1 MSLVMMSMCTT
12 GPRRAAVQAWST
24 PLLGRKQTG
33 VVLTRLWTSTSTTTD
48 AASTTSTTAI
58 LGTPATSFD
67 DGQRPFQITT
77 PIYYVNDKPHIG
89 HAYTS
94 VACDVL
100 ARFMRLSGRQVF
112 FLSGTDEHGQKVQQS
127 AETKGVSPQAF
138 VDEVSTNF
146 VDLLDLLQISNDDF
160 VRTTQVQH
168 QAAVQHLWQTLVE
181 KDQIYL
187 GQYEG
192 WYSVRDECFYTESEL
207 VDGKAPTGADVEWV
221 AKEESYFFKL
231 SEYEDKLL
239 EFYDQN
245 PEFMAPV
252 ARTNEVKAFVSG
264 GLRDL
269 SVSRTS
275 FSWGV
280 PVPETKL
287 SAQAQ
292 EDHVMYVWIDALT
305 NYLSAL
311 GYPGK
316 SRDGNNGDESTA
328 TSNYDTF
335 WPAALHVV
343 GKDILRFHAV
353 YWPALLMAADL
364 PLPKRL
370 FAHGWWT
377 KDGQKIS
384 KSLGNV
390 IDPVDL
396 VEKYGVDQ
404 TRFFLMADVGFGNDG
419 DYSDRNMVLRV
430 NSNLANELGNL
441 CQRTLSMVFK
451 NCNKAVPEIVGEFT
465 DEDKAVL
472 AAARG
477 LREQAAP
484 HIAKQAIH
492 RYVQVMIDMISET
505 NKYIDEQ
512 APWSLRKTDPARAD
526 TVLYVILEVLRHV
539 AILYQP
545 VIPTSANMILD
556 QLTVPADE
564 RTFAHL
570 TDEYQV
576 KPGTPI
582 AKPQGIFPRLEL
594 PEEVVA

>member
-1 MSLVMMSMCTT
+1 
-12 GPRRAAVQAWST
+12 
-24 PLLGRKQTG
+24 
-33 VVLTRLWTSTSTTTD
+33 
-48 AASTTSTTAI
+48 
-58 LGTPATSFD
+58 
-67 DGQRPFQITT
+67 
-77 PIYYVNDKPHIG
+77 
-89 HAYTS
+89 
-94 VACDVL
+94 
-100 ARFMRLSGRQVF
+100 
-112 FLSGTDEHGQKVQQS
+112 
-127 AETKGVSPQAF
+127 
-138 VDEVSTNF
+138 
-146 VDLLDLLQISNDDF
+146 
-160 VRTTQVQH
+160 
-168 QAAVQHLWQTLVE
+168 
-181 KDQIYL
+181 
-187 GQYEG
+187 
-192 WYSVRDECFYTESEL
+192 
-207 VDGKAPTGADVEWV
+207 
-221 AKEESYFFKL
+221 
-231 SEYEDKLL
+231 
-239 EFYDQN
+239 
-245 PEFMAPV
+245 
-252 ARTNEVKAFVSG
+252 
-264 GLRDL
+264 
-269 SVSRTS
+269 
-275 FSWGV
+275 
-280 PVPETKL
+280 
-287 SAQAQ
+287 
-292 EDHVMYVWIDALT
+292 
-305 NYLSAL
+305 
-311 GYPGK
+311 
-316 SRDGNNGDESTA
+316 
-328 TSNYDTF
+328 
-335 WPAALHVV
+335 
-343 GKDILRFHAV
+343 
-353 YWPALLMAADL
+353 
-364 PLPKRL
+364 
-370 FAHGWWT
+370 
-377 KDGQKIS
+377 
-384 KSLGNV
+384 
-390 IDPVDL
+390 
-396 VEKYGVDQ
+396 
-404 TRFFLMADVGFGNDG
+404 MADVGFGNDG